1 MQWLLNAVLAVECL
15 SMPFFAA
22 GAVAGMVWYGGR
34 RMGADWGWLAGGALA
49 AAGLFLA
56 VWGWLRLRGRFFSR
70 RDTAAFLDEQLGL
83 HAALSAGEEWGNA
96 VEAGESAVQGNS
108 VLRIRSAWC
117 LAWLA
122 GGAVLMACGAFL
134 PLPAPQA
141 VGQLP
146 DLPPVLARVGEVLDR
161 LAEMESVDN
170 KSLEPFREQL
180 EDLKRMHRNEM

>member
-1 MQWLLNAVLAVECL
+1 MSHDMVMPLIVGQEWRRRISRMQWLLNAVLAVECL

-96 VEAGESAVQGNS
+96 VEVGESAVQGNS
-108 VLRIRSAWC
+108 VLRIRSC
-117 LAWLA
+117 LVPGLA
-122 GGAVLMACGAFL
+122 GGRRGSYGLRGFFAVARAASRRAASGFAARSG
-134 PLPAPQA
+134 PGGGSP
-141 VGQLP
+141 G
-146 DLPPVLARVGEVLDR
+146 PPGGDGER
-161 LAEMESVDN
+161 G
-170 KSLEPFREQL
+170 
-180 EDLKRMHRNEM
+180 